1 MTYKTMVGLVGLLVV
16 ETAKPFKDD
25 AVEPIAEPIAQ
36 LDAEHNELD
45 LPSAATITSSATS
58 PYSSR
63 RNKKEARTCP
73 LCGGKWRP
81 DKPANGERLE
91 ACSTRNDRDLAH
103 CIKYAWLLRELDA
116 DDLARPYV
124 TSGPYCP
131 WPQTPQVDANA
142 GKLGEVSAAP
152 GPSCSRGHPLAHGAD
167 LTGTGRMTDLTQLG
181 RFGVIYADPPW
192 SYRDLGHTRRID
204 RQYPILSVRDIA
216 ALPVQDIA
224 LPDAVLF
231 LWIPVPLLRDGLSV
245 MGAWGFDYKSNLV
258 WDKEIFGMGHYARIQ
273 HEHLLL
279 GTTGKP
285 GTSADHG
292 ISSVIRE
299 RRGKHSVKPP
309 EFYRLIERMYPALPR
324 IELFARNLQSG
335 WVSWGNDPALINSAD
350 GTIHQSA

>member
-1 MTYKTMVGLVGLLVV
+1 
-16 ETAKPFKDD
+16 
-25 AVEPIAEPIAQ
+25 
-36 LDAEHNELD
+36 
-45 LPSAATITSSATS
+45 
-58 PYSSR
+58 
-63 RNKKEARTCP
+63 
-73 LCGGKWRP
+73 
-81 DKPANGERLE
+81 
-91 ACSTRNDRDLAH
+91 
-103 CIKYAWLLRELDA
+103 
-116 DDLARPYV
+116 
-124 TSGPYCP
+124 
-131 WPQTPQVDANA
+131 
-142 GKLGEVSAAP
+142 
-152 GPSCSRGHPLAHGAD
+152 
-167 LTGTGRMTDLTQLG
+167 MTDFITLG
-181 RFGVIYADPPW
+181 RFGLIYADPPW

-231 LWIPVPLLRDGLSV
+231 LWIPVPLLPDGLTV
-245 MGAWGFDYKSNLV
+245 MKAWGFEYKSNLV